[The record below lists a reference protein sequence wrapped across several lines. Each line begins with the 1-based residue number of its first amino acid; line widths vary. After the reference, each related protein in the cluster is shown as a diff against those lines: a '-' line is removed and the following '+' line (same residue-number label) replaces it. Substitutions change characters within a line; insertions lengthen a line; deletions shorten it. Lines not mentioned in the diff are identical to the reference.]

1 MFDIEN
7 VDIKIKCVFLLS
19 QSCDG
24 IMFENKLNWGFIRM
38 VFLSQKQKFEN
49 ARICK

>member
-19 QSCDG
+19 QSFDG
-24 IMFENKLNWGFIRM
+24 ITSELRFYPNGFSLKSKNSKMLEFVSNFYI
-38 VFLSQKQKFEN
+38 
-49 ARICK
+49 